1 MSYILD
7 ALKKSEKERQRGT
20 APDLLTVQE
29 PVLREKNKRRVWPY
43 IVIAVLILSAGLAA
57 LRLIP
62 RQSDNKKAGAST
74 VALQKSGPKTAESL
88 QTDGSQTITTQPDIK
103 KTEVPPPANTNRENS
118 FKTPLAIT
126 KKEERPIAQKATAQS
141 KQTEQPAIKKA
152 AQPVQTSQPALK
164 PGIPASAPSQV
175 SPDVKPVLNEPAP
188 VPVPGKIYHSGD
200 LPASVQQNLP
210 AVNMSIFM
218 YSEDPASRMVRIN
231 GQTLREGQYISE
243 GLKVEEIKP
252 DGVILNYKNYLLH
265 IGQKQ

>member
-29 PVLREKNKRRVWPY
+29 PVLMEKKKRRVWPY
-43 IVIAVLILSAGLAA
+43 IILAILIFVMGLAA
-57 LRLIP
+57 FRLKP
-62 RQSDNKKAGAST
+62 WQSRNEKAGTSN
-74 VALQKSGPKTAESL
+74 VALQKSEPKPAESL
-88 QTDGSQTITTQPDIK
+88 QPEVSRTITTRVEIK
-103 KTEVPPPANTNRENS
+103 KQEVPPLTNTTLEKS
-118 FKTPLAIT
+118 LKTPLALT
-126 KKEERPIAQKATAQS
+126 KKEEKPLVQKAIVQS
-141 KQTEQPAIKKA
+141 KIQEQPAVKKT
-152 AQPVQTSQPALK
+152 AQPVQTSQQALK
-164 PGIPASAPSQV
+164 PEIPASAPSPV
-175 SPDVKPVLNEPAP
+175 SPDVKPVQNDPA
-188 VPVPGKIYHSGD
+188 PVPGKIYQSGD

-252 DGVILNYKNYLLH
+252 DGVILNYKNYRLH

>member
-29 PVLREKNKRRVWPY
+29 PVLREKKTRRVWPY
-43 IVIAVLILSAGLAA
+43 IIFAVLIFGMGLAA
-57 LRLIP
+57 YRLIP
-62 RQSDNKKAGAST
+62 WQSKNEKTVTST
-74 VALQKSGPKTAESL
+74 VALQKSEPKPAESL
-88 QTDGSQTITTQPDIK
+88 QPEVSQTITTQAGIK
-103 KTEVPPPANTNRENS
+103 KREVPPLRNTTLEKS
-118 FKTPLAIT
+118 LKTPLALT
-126 KKEERPIAQKATAQS
+126 KKEEKPVVQKAIVQS
-141 KQTEQPAIKKA
+141 KIQEQPAVKKA
-152 AQPVQTSQPALK
+152 AQPQTSQQALK
-164 PGIPASAPSQV
+164 PEIPASAPSTV
-175 SPDVKPVLNEPAP
+175 SPDVKPVQNDPA
-188 VPVPGKIYHSGD
+188 PVPGKIYQSGD

-210 AVNMSIFM
+210 AVTMSIFM

-252 DGVILNYKNYLLH
+252 DGVILNYKNYRLH